1 MEWIKVADRLPT
13 KEDADHTGYVLA
25 WHETDGAFV
34 QGYKRIYRSGF
45 THWAKI
51 EPPKESIS

>member
-51 EPPKESIS
+51 EPPKE